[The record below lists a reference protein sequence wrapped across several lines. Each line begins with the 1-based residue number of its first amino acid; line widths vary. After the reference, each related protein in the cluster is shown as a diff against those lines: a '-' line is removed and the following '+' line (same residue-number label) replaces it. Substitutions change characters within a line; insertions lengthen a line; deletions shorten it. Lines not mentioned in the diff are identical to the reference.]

1 MKRDDGFGNIIYTM
15 ELKNQQTICNM
26 IFHEKVLNIQCY
38 SSMNV
43 SKDRHVAKGENI

>member
-1 MKRDDGFGNIIYTM
+1 
-15 ELKNQQTICNM
+15 M

-43 SKDRHVAKGENI
+43 NKDRHVAKGENMSIFDTLHHPT